1 MIQVVEEKELP
12 RKKGKERVV
21 GEGAG
26 WDEAGKCGGLLP
38 PPLTGIGAAI
48 KGKSWSGVG
57 TLFFLASAT
66 SVSLTTTMFPDDVRD
81 WIQL

>member
-1 MIQVVEEKELP
+1 MIQVFKEKELP

-57 TLFFLASAT
+57 TLFFFGFGDFCVT
-66 SVSLTTTMFPDDVRD
+66 DDDNVSG
-81 WIQL
+81 